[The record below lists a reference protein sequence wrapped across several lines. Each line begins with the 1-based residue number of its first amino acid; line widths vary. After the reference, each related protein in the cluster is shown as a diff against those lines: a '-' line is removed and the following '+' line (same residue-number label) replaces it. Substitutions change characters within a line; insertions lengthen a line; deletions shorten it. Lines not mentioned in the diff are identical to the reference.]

1 MTAGD
6 VVTFGPARP
15 SDIGALVDAGTV
27 VVADDVT
34 MCNVSGGLVFVLVI
48 KAA

>member
-1 MTAGD
+1 MGDGD

-15 SDIGALVDAGTV
+15 SDIAALVTAG
-27 VVADDVT
+27 DDVIADKYI
-34 MCNVSGGLVFVLVI
+34 MCNVSGGLVFVMVI

>member
-1 MTAGD
+1 MAAGD
-6 VVTFGPARP
+6 VETFGPARP
-15 SDIGALVDAGTV
+15 TDIAALITASSI
-27 VVADDVT
+27 VVADDIT